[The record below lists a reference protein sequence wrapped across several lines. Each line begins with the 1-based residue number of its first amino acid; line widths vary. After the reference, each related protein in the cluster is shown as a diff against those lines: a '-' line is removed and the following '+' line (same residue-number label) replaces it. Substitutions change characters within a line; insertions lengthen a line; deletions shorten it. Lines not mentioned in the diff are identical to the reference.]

1 METSKKIEKVKKS
14 FEKRGKTS
22 YKVAKREILKE
33 KIEYAPIYDALKYFI
48 EEFWHN
54 FHHPALLS
62 LTCEAV
68 KGKTENTTWIG
79 ASLVLLTGAADI
91 HDDII
96 DKSAMKE
103 SKSTV
108 FGKFGL
114 ESALLVG
121 DALLL
126 KGFKLLH
133 DACNDFT
140 KEQKN
145 IIIEWVKDAFFELGT
160 AVAKEASF
168 KGRWDLTPEE
178 YLDVITMKAA
188 VAEVTARL
196 GAFIGGGSQK
206 EVEALGQYGRMLGI
220 LATIRD
226 DFIDIFEPNE
236 LENRIKNECLPL
248 PILYVLRDKK
258 MKDRVINILKRDK
271 LTEKDTL
278 MIVKN
283 IRESQAFRAFNEKL
297 KYFWENGHKQ
307 LQVIKNQKVAKKLS
321 EILDSMTED
330 IIHF

>member
-1 METSKKIEKVKKS
+1 
-14 FEKRGKTS
+14 
-22 YKVAKREILKE
+22 
-33 KIEYAPIYDALKYFI
+33 
-48 EEFWHN
+48 
-54 FHHPALLS
+54 
-62 LTCEAV
+62 
-68 KGKTENTTWIG
+68 
-79 ASLVLLTGAADI
+79 
-91 HDDII
+91 
-96 DKSAMKE
+96 
-103 SKSTV
+103 
-108 FGKFGL
+108 
-114 ESALLVG
+114 
-121 DALLL
+121 
-126 KGFKLLH
+126 
-133 DACNDFT
+133 
-140 KEQKN
+140 
-145 IIIEWVKDAFFELGT
+145 
-160 AVAKEASF
+160 
-168 KGRWDLTPEE
+168 
-178 YLDVITMKAA
+178 MKAA

-236 LENRIKNECLPL
+236 LKNRVKNECLPL

-258 MKDRVINILKRDK
+258 MKDRVINILKKDK

-330 IIHF
+330 MVHF